1 MTSVRLERW
10 IARKFRLRHVE
21 LIAALYECRSIL
33 KASRRLNLTQPTLT
47 KALQDVEAT
56 LELPLFERTNRGL
69 EPTPYGEIFARHAKI
84 VLAQLRHAAEEL
96 ESLRAGYSGKVTVGT
111 LLAASASILPDAI
124 ARLKMERPAVA
135 ISVVVGTYDILV
147 PSLLVGD
154 LDMVLGRLP
163 EEGRS
168 SALLYEEFYS
178 EPICLVTRPGHPL
191 LRKRRL
197 GLRDLVN
204 EAWLLPLPE
213 TALRR
218 QVERAFLEARAP
230 LPRNV
235 IESVSI
241 LTNRVLLRKSDCI
254 GVMPYHVA
262 LDDVQHKLLSILPV
276 KLKSMETPVGAI
288 LRAPGNLPPAAKAQ
302 LAEGLAPFGYA
313 VREVA
318 LHGCLHLKSAC
329 TFIPPDVLLA
339 NPSWI
344 DASAFDVGVVIA
356 VDPEEPFAANTL
368 TLRGL
373 TLVSSAYPRTQ
384 RTLEAAGILT
394 RAVEVTELHKAEAA
408 LTCMSLLLP
417 PSAALSS

>member
-33 KASRRLNLTQPTLT
+33 KASRRLNLTRPTLT
-47 KALQDVEAT
+47 KGLQDVKAPPA
-56 LELPLFERTNRGL
+56 LRLCERTNRGL
-69 EPTPYGEIFARHAKI
+69 EPTPYGEISARHAKI

-96 ESLRAGYSGKVTVGT
+96 ENLRVGYSGKVTVGT

-124 ARLKMERPAVA
+124 ARLKMERPGVT

-178 EPICLVTRPGHPL
+178 EPICLVARPGHPL

-197 GLRDLVN
+197 GARDLVN

-262 LDDVQHKLLSILPV
+262 LDDVEHNLLPPLPV

-288 LRAPGNLPPAAKAQ
+288 LRAPGNLPPAAKALLECLR
-302 LAEGLAPFGYA
+302 LAAQG
-313 VREVA
+313 VA
-318 LHGCLHLKSAC
+318 FPRGP
-329 TFIPPDVLLA
+329 T
-339 NPSWI
+339 
-344 DASAFDVGVVIA
+344 
-356 VDPEEPFAANTL
+356 
-368 TLRGL
+368 TLRF
-373 TLVSSAYPRTQ
+373 
-384 RTLEAAGILT
+384 AG
-394 RAVEVTELHKAEAA
+394 
-408 LTCMSLLLP
+408 
-417 PSAALSS
+417 